1 VKPSFWKTG
10 FAILIALALI
20 AGTLPLSA
28 SAATKCVAYYTV
40 QEGDTTPK
48 ISKTFGLKWRE
59 IAKANDLELAWKP
72 VPGTNLCIPAEGSAT
87 SGTSGSGISTTT
99 SVPSDS
105 NASFSA
111 QAAGNKITITGAGFK
126 NKQVFN
132 VKVRDAGQNSG
143 GWVKVG
149 LFKIPKNTTKTQSYV
164 LPDALRDDLYLQ
176 ICLKNASTDEL
187 ICRKVLHTQ

>member
-1 VKPSFWKTG
+1 MRSHFVKTG
-10 FAILIALALI
+10 FALLLALALV
-20 AGTLPLSA
+20 A
-28 SAATKCVAYYTV
+28 SSFPTNVLAATKCVAYYTV
-40 QEGDTTPK
+40 KEGDTTPK

-59 IAKANDLELAWKP
+59 IANANDLELTWKP
-72 VPGTNLCIPAEGSAT
+72 VPGTYLCIPAEGSTT
-87 SGTSGSGISTTT
+87 SGTSGSGLSTTT

-105 NASFSA
+105 KASFSA

-132 VKVRDAGQNSG
+132 VKVRDADQNAG

-149 LFKIPKNTTKTQSYV
+149 LFKIPKNTTKTQSYL
-164 LPDALRDDLYLQ
+164 LPDALRDDLYLD

-187 ICRKVLHTQ
+187 ICRTVPHPQ

>member
-1 VKPSFWKTG
+1 VRSHFVKTG
-10 FAILIALALI
+10 FALLLALALVSTSFP
-20 AGTLPLSA
+20 ANAL
-28 SAATKCVAYYTV
+28 AATKCVAYYTV

-59 IAKANDLELAWKP
+59 IANANDLELAWKP
-72 VPGTNLCIPAEGSAT
+72 VPGTYLCIPAESSTTG
-87 SGTSGSGISTTT
+87 GTSGSGISATT

-105 NASFSA
+105 KASFSA

-132 VKVRDAGQNSG
+132 VKVRDADQNAG

-149 LFKIPKNTTKTQSYV
+149 LFKIPKNSTKTQSYP
-164 LPDALRDDLYLQ
+164 LPDELRDDLYLD

-187 ICRKVLHTQ
+187 ICRTVLHP

>member
-1 VKPSFWKTG
+1 VKPHFVKTG
-10 FAILIALALI
+10 FALLLALALV
-20 AGTLPLSA
+20 A
-28 SAATKCVAYYTV
+28 SSFPTYVLAATKCVAYYTV
-40 QEGDTTPK
+40 KEGDTTPK

-59 IAKANDLELAWKP
+59 IANANDLELAWKP
-72 VPGTNLCIPAEGSAT
+72 VPGTYLCIPAEGST
-87 SGTSGSGISTTT
+87 TGGTSGSGLSTTT

-105 NASFSA
+105 KASFSA

-132 VKVRDAGQNSG
+132 VKVRDADRNAG

-149 LFKIPKNTTKTQSYV
+149 LFKIPKNTTKTQSYP
-164 LPDALRDDLYLQ
+164 LPDELRDDLYLY

>member
-1 VKPSFWKTG
+1 VNTNFLKAV
-10 FAILIALALI
+10 FAILIALALV
-20 AGTLPLSA
+20 AGTLPISA
-28 SAATKCVAYYTV
+28 LAATRCVAYYTV

-59 IAKANDLELAWKP
+59 IANANDLELAWKP

-87 SGTSGSGISTTT
+87 GGKSGSGLSTTT
-99 SVPSDS
+99 TVPSDS

-111 QAAGNKITITGAGFK
+111 QAIGNKITITAAGFK

-132 VKVRDAGQNSG
+132 IKVRDADQNAG
-143 GWVKVG
+143 GWVKLG
-149 LFKIPKNTTKTQSYV
+149 LFKIPKKTTKTQSY
-164 LPDALRDDLYLQ
+164 PIPSALRDNLYLD

-187 ICRKVLHTQ
+187 ICRTVLHPQ

>member
-1 VKPSFWKTG
+1 MRPHFVKTG
-10 FAILIALALI
+10 FALLLALALV
-20 AGTLPLSA
+20 AGSFPHNAL
-28 SAATKCVAYYTV
+28 AATKCVAYYTV

-48 ISKTFGLKWRE
+48 ISKTFGLKWRK
-59 IAKANDLELAWKP
+59 IAKANDLQLAWKP
-72 VPGTNLCIPAEGSAT
+72 VPGTYLCIPAEESTA
-87 SGTSGSGISTTT
+87 SKTSGSGLSTTT

-111 QAAGNKITITGAGFK
+111 QAIGNKITITGAGFK

-132 VKVRDAGQNSG
+132 VKVRDAKKNVG

-149 LFKIPKNTTKTQSYV
+149 LFKIPKNTTKTQSYP
-164 LPDALRDDLYLQ
+164 LPDALRNDLYLD

-187 ICRKVLHTQ
+187 ICRTVLHPQ

>member
-1 VKPSFWKTG
+1 VKPHFVKTG
-10 FAILIALALI
+10 FALLLALALV
-20 AGTLPLSA
+20 SA
-28 SAATKCVAYYTV
+28 SFPANVLAATKCIAYYTV

-59 IAKANDLELAWKP
+59 IANANDLELAWKP
-72 VPGTNLCIPAEGSAT
+72 VPGTYLCIPAESSTAG
-87 SGTSGSGISTTT
+87 GTSGSGLSATT

-111 QAAGNKITITGAGFK
+111 QVIGNKITITGAGFK

-132 VKVRDAGQNSG
+132 LKVRDADQNTG
-143 GWVKVG
+143 GWVKLG
-149 LFKIPKNTTKTQSYV
+149 LFKIPKKTTKIQSYP
-164 LPDALRDDLYLQ
+164 LPSALRDNLYLD

-187 ICRKVLHTQ
+187 ICRTVLHPQ